1 MKGMK
6 KMKKIAVIL
15 ALLLT
20 AAMLTA
26 CGSSDPKKNEQP
38 AQPAVTEATATDAVT
53 EAPTERPT
61 DEPTEAPTEAPTETP
76 TDEPTEAPTEVPTD
90 EVASASEPEEGEQK
104 ENAGPRT
111 LAERIET
118 IAADAADLVPF
129 TADELTDIT
138 GIVPEDYTDF
148 VFLQG
153 DGMDGREI
161 LAVTAKD
168 KEAGNRIEEQMQN
181 YLQRRRD
188 ENRNYAPAAYQ
199 LLAQA
204 SVVRRDL
211 TLAMISGADA
221 AAETEKLLAGE

>member
-1 MKGMK
+1 MGAGGRLRDTGTMKGMK

-38 AQPAVTEATATDAVT
+38 AQPAATEATATDAVT

-61 DEPTEAPTEAPTETP
+61 DEPTEAPTE
-76 TDEPTEAPTEVPTD
+76 VPTD
-90 EVASASEPEEGEQK
+90 DVASASEPEEGEQK